1 MFDFFDFFYILLLL
15 ISLIL
20 ILCLVFLLTFFHEED
35 SSDTIS
41 VSSSG
46 STQSKEKRKK
56 YITAMNTYI
65 NQFMIEKL
73 PELKLNTYI
82 KEYKEY
88 RKQFKNISLYD
99 FDPFKIKT
107 KKRVTKKVS
116 FQENFEEREFII

>member
-1 MFDFFDFFYILLLL
+1 MFAFFDFFYIILLL
-15 ISLIL
+15 ISLLL
-20 ILCLVFLLTFFHEED
+20 ILCLVFLFTLFHEED
-35 SSDTIS
+35 SSDTVS
-41 VSSSG
+41 VSSSS
-46 STQSKEKRKK
+46 STQSKEKRKR

-88 RKQFKNISLYD
+88 RKQFKNISLYN

-107 KKRVTKKVS
+107 KKKVPKKVS
-116 FQENFEEREFII
+116 FQENYEEREFII